1 MKAIC
6 NCGKEL
12 IFDKEVN
19 EWACI
24 NCGYMYDEYELIN
37 RDKTKSS

>member
-6 NCGKEL
+6 NCGLEL
-12 IFDKEVN
+12 IFDKEVG

-24 NCGYMYDEYELIN
+24 NCGYMFDEYEL
-37 RDKTKSS
+37 DKLKGKV

>member
-12 IFDKEVN
+12 IYDTEVKQ
-19 EWACI
+19 WACI
-24 NCGYMYDEYELIN
+24 NCGYMYDEYEVIA
-37 RDKTKSS
+37 